1 MSGPP
6 DPATRETPGLDS
18 PRDRAAGHVH
28 ARRSFVLRVGLTG
41 GIACGK
47 STVARHFAEHGATV
61 IDADAIAHQ
70 LIEPGGAAYDAVARE
85 FGAVVARPDGTL
97 DRARLGHLV
106 FADRSRRVLL
116 ESILHPLI
124 HAEESAI
131 IARLPGDDGASR
143 IAVVNAALLIEA
155 GYWRDYHRL
164 VVVHCAEAIQVQ
176 RLEQRDH
183 LSREDALARISTQMP
198 TAEKMKL
205 AHYAIDTSDGFEA
218 TSARARA
225 IYRHL
230 QHDLVALAD
239 ERP

>member
-6 DPATRETPGLDS
+6 DPAGPGAAGLHAARE
-18 PRDRAAGHVH
+18 RAADHVH

-41 GIACGK
+41 GIASGK
-47 STVARHFAEHGATV
+47 STVARHFAEQGATI
-61 IDADAIAHQ
+61 IDADAIAHG
-70 LIEPGGAAYDAVARE
+70 LIEPGGAAYDAVTRE
-85 FGAVVARPDGTL
+85 FGSVVARPDGTL
-97 DRARLGHLV
+97 DRARLGRLV
-106 FADRSRRVLL
+106 FADPSRRVLL

-124 HAEESAI
+124 HAEENAI
-131 IARLPGDDGASR
+131 IARLPGDDGTSR

-176 RLEQRDH
+176 RIEDRDH
-183 LSREDALARISTQMP
+183 LSREEILARIATQMP
-198 TAEKMKL
+198 TAEKLKL
-205 AHYAIDTSDGFEA
+205 AHYAIDTGDGFEA
-218 TSARARA
+218 TSVRARA